1 MDFGRIGNILRG
13 GIHYPWLLLSVFLGI
28 FSHVLRAMR
37 WRLLV
42 DMLGVKSSVKM
53 LTNAVFIN
61 YGANLLLPR
70 LGEVA
75 RCAYVSKKTGITF
88 PKVFGTLVSERL
100 VDMFLVALLVV
111 TGFIAFSDLF
121 NSFFAQNILWRFTS
135 ASERATPLF
144 YGGIA
149 LLALLLAG
157 LSVYLYHTR
166 WGLKVRLLL
175 HEIWIGI
182 KTLLLIPH
190 KAQFLLL
197 SLSIWGAYM
206 IQLYVCFFAFDFTCS
221 LSLGVAL
228 ALFVMSSVAFGIPV
242 QGGIGP
248 WHFMIIST
256 LIYYGIERTDAAAFA
271 LIVHTLQTAVNGATG
286 VYAFF
291 SSGKSN
297 SKQ

>member
-1 MDFGRIGNILRG
+1 MDFGRIGGILRS
-13 GIHYPWLLLSVFLGI
+13 GIDYPWLLLSVFLGVL
-28 FSHVLRAMR
+28 SHVLRAVR

-42 DMLGVKSSVKM
+42 DMLGVKSSVYM

-75 RCAYVSKKTGITF
+75 RCAFVSKKTGITF
-88 PKVFGTLVSERL
+88 PKIFGTLVSERL

-111 TGFIAFSDLF
+111 TGFVAFSDLF

-144 YGGIA
+144 YGVTA
-149 LLALLLAG
+149 LVVLLLAG

-166 WGLKVRLLL
+166 FGLKVRLLL
-175 HEIWIGI
+175 HEMWIGV
-182 KTLLLIPH
+182 KTLLLVPH
-190 KAQFLLL
+190 KAQFYLL
-197 SLSIWGAYM
+197 SISVWGVYLL
-206 IQLYVCFFAFDFTCS
+206 QLYVCFFAFGFTCS
-221 LSLGVAL
+221 LSFGVAI

-271 LIVHTLQTAVNGATG
+271 LIVHTLQTAVNAATG
-286 VYAFF
+286 LYAFVY
-291 SSGKSN
+291 SGKFN
-297 SKQ
+297 LKQ